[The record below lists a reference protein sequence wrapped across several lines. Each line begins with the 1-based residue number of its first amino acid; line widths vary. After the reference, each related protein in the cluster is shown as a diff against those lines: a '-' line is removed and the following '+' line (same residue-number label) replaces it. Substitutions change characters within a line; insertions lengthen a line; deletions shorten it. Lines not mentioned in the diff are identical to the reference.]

1 MVSAISIQKNKY
13 KGWKRLLISIGVI
26 LALLSTLILVT
37 ILRSEQV
44 GDWYYKQNKI
54 DKSASF
60 YETSYRIYHN
70 FSSLDKLCLSLI
82 LQNDYEGQA
91 KYLPEL
97 LKNGED
103 SFSNKDDYYNHLADY
118 IISLYNVGRIS
129 EYKNEYSSSI
139 DKLVNH
145 IQSVLPL
152 GPLSYDP
159 NAKNE
164 DLIWAIELSDKLII
178 GTDNLLLKS
187 SIYSVQ
193 SDLYLRLGNSE
204 KAKELSDL
212 TEEIK
217 KNYFK

>member
-1 MVSAISIQKNKY
+1 MVSEISIKKNRN
-13 KGWKRLLISIGVI
+13 KGWKRFLISIAVI
-26 LALLSTLILVT
+26 LALFITLILAT

-44 GDWYYKQNKI
+44 GDWYYKQNKF

-60 YETSYRIYHN
+60 YETSYSIYHN

-82 LQNDYEGQA
+82 LQNDYDGQA

-129 EYKNEYSSSI
+129 DYKNEYSGSI

-152 GPLSYDP
+152 EPLSYDP
-159 NAKNE
+159 NVKNE
-164 DLIWAIELSDKLII
+164 DLVWAIELSDKLLI

-187 SIYSVQ
+187 SIYSAQ
-193 SDLYLRLGNSE
+193 SFLYLRLGNNV

-212 TEEIK
+212 VEEIE

>member
-1 MVSAISIQKNKY
+1 MVSKISFQKNKS
-13 KGWKRLLISIGVI
+13 KVWKRILITIAVI
-26 LALLSTLILVT
+26 IALFITLILAT

-44 GDWYYKQNKI
+44 GDWYYKQNKFE
-54 DKSASF
+54 KSATF
-60 YETSYRIYHN
+60 YEMSYTIYHN
-70 FSSLDKLCLSLI
+70 FNSLDKLCLSLI
-82 LQNDYEGQA
+82 LQNDYEGQT
-91 KYLPEL
+91 KYLPKL

-103 SFSNKDDYYNHLADY
+103 SFSNKNEYYNHLADY

-129 EYKNEYSSSI
+129 DYKNEYSRSI

-164 DLIWAIELSDKLII
+164 DLIWAIELSDKLIL

-212 TEEIK
+212 AEEIK